1 MLDSIRRR
9 LPLSYAVIA
18 LLAALALGAVLLL
31 TLRSYYLRV
40 ERDYLRSNAQA
51 IAFGLAQVLEE
62 DPPLGALQAQL
73 DQFSLLSQTLV
84 KLLNS
89 DGQLLAT
96 SRLSG
101 RLSFP
106 FARRRELLLFLPR
119 GERTPVAIR
128 LPLPV
133 GPRPTSP
140 ASSTATPTLPGPTS
154 VPPERDRLLD
164 LAEYLRI
171 AMPRAEAASG
181 ATYSSQVVRLPI
193 LGSEEQ
199 LLGFVE
205 LSQGPAYA
213 REIVADVAW
222 GWAIASAVAV
232 ALAAAAGWLISRRI
246 ASPLLALTEVTTSMA
261 DGDLA
266 ARADVAR
273 TDEIGTLA
281 RSYNQMAD
289 RVQEIIVTLQ
299 RFASDAA
306 HEIHTPLTA
315 LRTNLELARRDILEG
330 NDENLVE
337 AQAQVERL
345 EALTAGLLD
354 LSRIE
359 SGSQGQSRAAVDLV
373 RLAEEVGELYA
384 SRAEQAGV
392 EFDLSL
398 PKTPVT
404 VQGDVGQ
411 LRSAL
416 SNLLGN
422 AVKFTPQGGS
432 IRFGVRQEGGMAVSW
447 VEDTGIGI
455 PDEDLPH
462 LFQRFHRGR
471 NAAAY
476 PGSGLGLAIV
486 KAIVEQH
493 GGQIQAESH
502 GQGSSF
508 TLRIPIAPPSS

>member
-1 MLDSIRRR
+1 
-9 LPLSYAVIA
+9 
-18 LLAALALGAVLLL
+18 
-31 TLRSYYLRV
+31 
-40 ERDYLRSNAQA
+40 
-51 IAFGLAQVLEE
+51 
-62 DPPLGALQAQL
+62 
-73 DQFSLLSQTLV
+73 
-84 KLLNS
+84 
-89 DGQLLAT
+89 
-96 SRLSG
+96 
-101 RLSFP
+101 
-106 FARRRELLLFLPR
+106 
-119 GERTPVAIR
+119 
-128 LPLPV
+128 
-133 GPRPTSP
+133 
-140 ASSTATPTLPGPTS
+140 
-154 VPPERDRLLD
+154 
-164 LAEYLRI
+164 
-171 AMPRAEAASG
+171 
-181 ATYSSQVVRLPI
+181 
-193 LGSEEQ
+193 
-199 LLGFVE
+199 
-205 LSQGPAYA
+205 
-213 REIVADVAW
+213 
-222 GWAIASAVAV
+222 
-232 ALAAAAGWLISRRI
+232 
-246 ASPLLALTEVTTSMA
+246 
-261 DGDLA
+261 
-266 ARADVAR
+266 

-315 LRTNLELARRDILEG
+315 LRTNLELARRDVLEG

-359 SGSQGQSRAAVDLV
+359 SGSQEQSRAAVDLV

-398 PKTPVT
+398 PSTPVT

-432 IRFGVRQEGGMAVSW
+432 IRFGVRQEGAMAVSW

-471 NAAAY
+471 NAASY

-486 KAIVEQH
+486 RAIVEQH

-502 GQGSSF
+502 DQGSSF
-508 TLRIPIAPPSS
+508 TLRIPIAPPST